1 MNNFINNYYTAII
14 FLAFIFFIISKYNT
28 PILLSIIII
37 IIIYYYIDTNI
48 KKNIS
53 DKNNTEAKIID
64 NIDNDIDAIKE
75 LNTNNFYIN
84 INTGNIKFLVKNNE
98 FIDIIKN
105 LRFIKKFDKTRYNNL
120 IILMNKLMKIYIY
133 ILSDR
138 YDVYEYIPIFNDIKN
153 DIFEILYSLV
163 FVVPERF
170 KHIYGFN
177 PTEEIEKSLNNFRIK
192 VVSMLTI
199 LDNYGKLGK
208 DKKYLG
214 LDQKIERKR
223 KISYQIVKLIL
234 L

>member
-208 DKKYLG
+208 DKKYL
-214 LDQKIERKR
+214 DIR
-223 KISYQIVKLIL
+223 
-234 L
+234 

>member
-177 PTEEIEKSLNNFRIK
+177 PTEEIEKSLNDFRIK
-192 VVSMLTI
+192 VANMLI
-199 LDNYGKLGK
+199 VLDNYGKLGK
-208 DKKYLG
+208 DKKYLDIHKYSPYEKNKE
-214 LDQKIERKR
+214 L
-223 KISYQIVKLIL
+223 YLP
-234 L
+234 

>member
-105 LRFIKKFDKTRYNNL
+105 LRFIKKFYKTRYNNL

-208 DKKYLG
+208 DKKYLDIHKYSPYEKNKE
-214 LDQKIERKR
+214 L
-223 KISYQIVKLIL
+223 YLP
-234 L
+234 

>member
-53 DKNNTEAKIID
+53 DKNNTEEKIID

-208 DKKYLG
+208 DKKYLDIHKYSPYEKKKE
-214 LDQKIERKR
+214 L
-223 KISYQIVKLIL
+223 YLP
-234 L
+234 

>member
-208 DKKYLG
+208 DKKYLDIHKYSPYEKNKE
-214 LDQKIERKR
+214 L
-223 KISYQIVKLIL
+223 YLP
-234 L
+234 

>member
-163 FVVPERF
+163 FVVPERL

-208 DKKYLG
+208 DKKYL
-214 LDQKIERKR
+214 DIHK
-223 KISYQIVKLIL
+223 
-234 L
+234 

>member
-98 FIDIIKN
+98 FIDIINSYVEKKYRIN
-105 LRFIKKFDKTRYNNL
+105 KKF
-120 IILMNKLMKIYIY
+120 
-133 ILSDR
+133 
-138 YDVYEYIPIFNDIKN
+138 KN
-153 DIFEILYSLV
+153 
-163 FVVPERF
+163 
-170 KHIYGFN
+170 G
-177 PTEEIEKSLNNFRIK
+177 
-192 VVSMLTI
+192 
-199 LDNYGKLGK
+199 
-208 DKKYLG
+208 
-214 LDQKIERKR
+214 
-223 KISYQIVKLIL
+223 
-234 L
+234 

>member
-14 FLAFIFFIISKYNT
+14 FLAFIFFIISKYNI

-208 DKKYLG
+208 DKKYLDIHKYSPYEKNKE
-214 LDQKIERKR
+214 L
-223 KISYQIVKLIL
+223 YLP
-234 L
+234 